1 MFEAFLLILQFCF
14 TLPLVLPLYLY
25 DKIKNKRCHIY
36 GIEGYFGLM
45 GKGKTICMTERL
57 NRLRKKYGNDILI
70 TTNYFYENQDFSF
83 TDWKQ
88 LLNNYDKPLVVAW
101 DEVQNEFSSRNFKD
115 FPIELLTQ
123 LTQVRKN
130 NGILILYSAQRID
143 RVDKVFREL
152 TLYSWDCNT
161 WLGRFTF
168 CKKYHTF
175 DFLRLN
181 NSLSEDNRLSIHPL
195 KINWFIQSKK
205 LRNCYDSFRMLE
217 SAKTREYMDRVELA
231 TINSVNAVRPMDAG
245 KTD

>member
-1 MFEAFLLILQFCF
+1 MFDIILLLLQFII
-14 TLPLVLPLYLY
+14 TLPIVIPLSIY
-25 DKIKNKRCHIY
+25 DKFKNKRCHIY

-57 NRLRKKYGNDILI
+57 NHLRNKYGNDILI
-70 TTNYFYENQDFSF
+70 TTNYFYDKQDFLFSS
-83 TDWKQ
+83 WEQ
-88 LLNNYDKPLVVAW
+88 LLSNYDKPLVVAW

-115 FPIELLTQ
+115 FPVELLTQ

-152 TLYSWDCNT
+152 TMYSWDCNT

-168 CKKYHTF
+168 CKKYHSF

-195 KINWFIQSKK
+195 NIHWFIQTQN
-205 LRNCYDSFRMLE
+205 LRNCYDSFQMLE
-217 SAKTREYMDRVELA
+217 SAKSKKYMNRVELA
-231 TINSVNAVRPMDAG
+231 AINSGNAVRQVDASMPE
-245 KTD
+245 